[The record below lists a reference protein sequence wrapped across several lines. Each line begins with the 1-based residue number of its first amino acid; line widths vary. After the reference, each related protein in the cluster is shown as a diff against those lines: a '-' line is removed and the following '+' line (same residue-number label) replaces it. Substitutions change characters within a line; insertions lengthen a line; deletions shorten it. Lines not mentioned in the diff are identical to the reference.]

1 MDEHELYA
9 IERGKA
15 MKKLIATPEFRQLIL
30 EDYIENQAVDTGT
43 AFTGSV
49 DDIDTLKS
57 ISNLNQYIQ
66 TILLDADLAKQQ

>member
-9 IERGKA
+9 VERGKA

-30 EDYIENQAVDTGT
+30 EDYIEHQAVDTGT

-49 DDIDTLKS
+49 DDVDTLKA
-57 ISNLNQYIQ
+57 ISHLNQYIQ
-66 TILLDADLAKQQ
+66 TILADAELVTQH